1 MWCSICLQKFIISR
15 VAEQKCAMNNKMSHL
30 FQSAQKCAEK
40 TMKTCDSYRCKVGI
54 VVGVTPNNLAQSKH
68 ICEMFPSVEG
78 CVAEQACSAYF
89 PMSTSMYQSCNQTVQ
104 CIENSS
110 ESKK

>member
-1 MWCSICLQKFIISR
+1 MFINFIIVIC
-15 VAEQKCAMNNKMSHL
+15 VAEQKYAMNNKMSHL
-30 FQSAQKCAEK
+30 SQSAQQCADK

-54 VVGVTPNNLAQSKH
+54 VVGVTPNNLAQAKH

-104 CIENSS
+104 CMEDSSASKNNNS
-110 ESKK
+110 